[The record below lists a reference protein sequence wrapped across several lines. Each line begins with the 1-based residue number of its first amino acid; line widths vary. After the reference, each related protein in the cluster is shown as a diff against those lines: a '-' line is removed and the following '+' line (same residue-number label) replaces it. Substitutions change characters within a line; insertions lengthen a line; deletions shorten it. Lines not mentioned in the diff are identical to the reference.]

1 MIRTFRISFS
11 LKNTY
16 RVNTILYSL
25 KQIPI
30 VKKILPESLYKSRG
44 LKIFA
49 NILAVLWEIIG
60 TFLGKALYLL
70 LLVMVAEALYKS
82 EGDGRMFVHILFF
95 LSIIGSYL
103 NTYMFNPSNDKYYAM
118 ILMRMDARSY
128 TLTNYV
134 YALGKCILG
143 FLPFT
148 ILFGM
153 GRGVP
158 LWCCLLFPFFIAA
171 VKMLIAWNY
180 LIDFKKNGESRD
192 ENLPGKLGWILT
204 AVLLAAAYGL
214 PYLGILL
221 PMWSAAVLMV
231 LSVAGACA
239 AAVYMVKFDDY
250 RTLYQQLLSKFR
262 NGMDYKATVKA
273 AVEDQ
278 NRKLISQD
286 TGITSNKKGFEYF
299 NELFIRRHQK
309 ILWKSVKRQA
319 VICLFLFAG
328 FLFMFQVNEDF
339 RRQINRLLMVFLPYF
354 VFIMY
359 MINRGTS
366 FTQALFMN
374 CDHSMLTYSFYK
386 RPEFILKL
394 FRIRLREIVKVN
406 LLPASVIG
414 IGLPVLLYFS
424 GGTDNPLNYLL
435 LFVSVMAMS
444 AFFSV
449 HYLTCY
455 YLLQPY
461 NAGTEIVGGTYKIVT
476 WVTYIV
482 CFMFMKLRMSTLV
495 FGTVVTCFCLLYC
508 VAACVVVYRVAD
520 RTFRIRN

>member
-1 MIRTFRISFS
+1 MIKTFRISFS

-16 RVNTILYSL
+16 RVNTILYSI
-25 KQIPI
+25 KQIPV
-30 VKKILPESLYKSRG
+30 VKKLLPESLYKSRG

-49 NILAVLWEIIG
+49 NILAGLWELIS
-60 TFLGKALYLL
+60 TFLGKYLYLL
-70 LLVMVAEALYKS
+70 LMVFMMGSNYKS
-82 EGDGRMFVHILFF
+82 SGNGTLFVHILFF
-95 LSIIGSYL
+95 LSITGSYL
-103 NTYMFNPSNDKYYAM
+103 NTFMFNPSNDKYYAM
-118 ILMRMDARSY
+118 IMMRMDARDY

-134 YALGKCILG
+134 YNIGKCILG
-143 FLPFT
+143 FMPLV

-153 GRGVP
+153 GRKIP
-158 LWCCLLFPFFIAA
+158 LWCCLLFPFFIAS
-171 VKMLIAWNY
+171 VKMLIAWKY
-180 LIDFKKNGESRD
+180 LADFKKTGVSRD
-192 ENLPGKLGWILT
+192 ENLPGRLGWGLT

-221 PMWSAAVLMV
+221 PLWFMAAVMV
-231 LSVAGACA
+231 LSVAGAIA
-239 AAVYMVKFDDY
+239 AAVYMRRFDGY
-250 RTLYQQLLSKFR
+250 REMYQQLLAKFR
-262 NGMDYKATVKA
+262 SGTDYKQIAKTAVK
-273 AVEDQ
+273 EQ

-299 NELFIRRHQK
+299 NELFVRRHQK
-309 ILWKSVKRQA
+309 ILWRSVKRQA
-319 VICLFLFAG
+319 VICLFLLAG
-328 FLFMFQVNEDF
+328 MLLLF
-339 RRQINRLLMVFLPYF
+339 QINGDVKRQTNRMLMVFLPYF

-394 FRIRLREIVKVN
+394 FRIRLREIIKVN
-406 LLPASVIG
+406 LLPAGVIG
-414 IGLPVLLYFS
+414 AGLPVLLYFS

-435 LFVSVMAMS
+435 LFVSVIAMS

-461 NAGTEIVGGTYKIVT
+461 NAGTEVVGGTYKIVT
-476 WVTYIV
+476 WATYFV
-482 CFMFMKLRMSTLV
+482 CFAFMNLRMSTLV
-495 FGTVVTCFCLLYC
+495 FGSVVTFFCVVYC
-508 VAACVVVYRVAD
+508 VGACVLVYRVAD

>member
-25 KQIPI
+25 KQIPLI
-30 VKKILPESLYKSRG
+30 RKILPQSLYRSQG

-49 NILAVLWEIIG
+49 NILSGLWEIAG
-60 TFLGKALYLL
+60 TFLGKVLYLL
-70 LLVMVAEALYKS
+70 IMVFGLGMLY
-82 EGDGRMFVHILFF
+82 ENTGDGRMFVHILFF
-95 LSIIGSYL
+95 LSLVGSYM

-128 TLTNYV
+128 TLTNYA
-134 YALGKCILG
+134 YAVGKCILG

-148 ILFGM
+148 IWFGVE
-153 GRGVP
+153 RNIP
-158 LWCCLLFPFFIAA
+158 LWCCLLFPFFIAS

-180 LIDFKKNGESRD
+180 LVDFKRTGESRD

-214 PYLGILL
+214 PYLGVLL
-221 PMWSAAVLMV
+221 PMWLMAAFMV
-231 LSVAGACA
+231 LSVAAACG
-239 AAVYMVKFDDY
+239 AAVYMGRFDEY
-250 RTLYQQLLSKFR
+250 RTLYQQLLAKFR

-273 AVEDQ
+273 AVEEQ

-286 TGITSNKKGFEYF
+286 TGITSSRKGFEYF
-299 NELFIRRHQK
+299 NELFVRRHQK

-319 VICLFLFAG
+319 VICLFLFVG
-328 FLFMFQVNEDF
+328 ILFLFQVNEDI
-339 RRQINRLLMVFLPYF
+339 RKQINRMLMVFLPYF

-386 RPEFILKL
+386 KPEFILKL

-414 IGLPVLLYFS
+414 VGLPVLLYFS
-424 GGTDNPLNYLL
+424 GGTDNPVNYLL

-461 NAGTEIVGGTYKIVT
+461 NAGTEVVGGTYKIVT
-476 WVTYIV
+476 WATYIV
-482 CFMFMKLRMSTLV
+482 CLLFMNLRMSTLV
-495 FGTVVTCFCLLYC
+495 FGTVVTCFCLIYC
-508 VAACVVVYRVAD
+508 VVACIVVYRVAG

>member
-16 RVNTILYSL
+16 RVNTILYSI
-25 KQIPI
+25 KQIPL
-30 VKKILPESLYKSRG
+30 VKKLLPESLYRSRG

-49 NILAVLWEIIG
+49 NILAALWELAG
-60 TFLGKALYLL
+60 TFLGKFLYLL
-70 LLVMVAEALYKS
+70 ILVFGIGAVYENKGNGTL
-82 EGDGRMFVHILFF
+82 FVHILFF
-95 LSIIGSYL
+95 LTMIGAYM

-134 YALGKCILG
+134 YQMGKCILG
-143 FLPFT
+143 FMPFL
-148 ILFGM
+148 ILLGL
-153 GRGVP
+153 GRKIP
-158 LWCCLLFPFFIAA
+158 LWCCLLFPFFIVS

-180 LIDFKKNGESRD
+180 LADFKKSGESRD
-192 ENLPGKLGWILT
+192 ENLPGRLGWGLT
-204 AVLLAAAYGL
+204 AVFLAAAYGL
-214 PYLGILL
+214 PYLGIIL
-221 PMWSAAVLMV
+221 PLWFMAAVML
-231 LSVAGACA
+231 LSLAGAFV
-239 AAVYMVKFDDY
+239 AAVYMAKFDGY
-250 RTLYQQLLSKFR
+250 RELYQQLLAKFR
-262 NGMDYKATVKA
+262 NGMDFKQTAKA
-273 AVEDQ
+273 AVEEQ

-286 TGITSNKKGFEYF
+286 TGITSDKKGFEFF
-299 NELFIRRHQK
+299 NELFVRRHQK

-319 VICLFLFAG
+319 MICLFLFVG
-328 FLFMFQVNEDF
+328 ILFLVRINEDV
-339 RRQINRLLMVFLPYF
+339 RRQINRMLMVFLPYF

-394 FRIRLREIVKVN
+394 FRIRLREIIKVN
-406 LLPASVIG
+406 LLPAGVIG
-414 IGLPVLLYFS
+414 VGLPVLLYFS

-435 LFVSVMAMS
+435 LFVSVLALS

-461 NAGTEIVGGTYKIVT
+461 NAGTEVVGGTYKIVT

-482 CFMFMKLRMSTLV
+482 CFAFMNLRMSTLV
-495 FGTVVTCFCLLYC
+495 FGSVVTLFCVIYC
-508 VAACVVVYRVAD
+508 VGACVAVYRVAD
-520 RTFRIRN
+520 KTFRLRN